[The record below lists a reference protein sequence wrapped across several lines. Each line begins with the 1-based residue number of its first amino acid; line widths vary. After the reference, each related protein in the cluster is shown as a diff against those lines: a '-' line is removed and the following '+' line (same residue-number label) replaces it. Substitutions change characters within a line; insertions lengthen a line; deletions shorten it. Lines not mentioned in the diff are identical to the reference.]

1 MNKQN
6 DTRLW
11 IMFGIILLAAL
22 LLLSVLKSQL
32 NGPVKPA
39 QERPALVPAAPR
51 EPITVDSMHLMEIND
66 ALAYIDGYD
75 PKEHEG
81 YLASHYAS
89 TAKILNEYGLLAVR
103 FEDDPNEKVAA
114 AAKSLKKKLKPF
126 RVKYMPLLR
135 KRWAEAADK
144 ALWENDIDV
153 RAFGAGNRILEFVG
167 GTFALNANIKESH
180 TSIREDLG
188 LLRFNQVNYKWYS
201 GDDEYTYF
209 TLKVPPDTEL

>member
-1 MNKQN
+1 MSKKNENKAWFVVGGI
-6 DTRLW
+6 LIL
-11 IMFGIILLAAL
+11 IMLVLSIIKSRFTGAAL
-22 LLLSVLKSQL
+22 
-32 NGPVKPA
+32 PVKARDAIAPA
-39 QERPALVPAAPR
+39 PPVDS
-51 EPITVDSMHLMEIND
+51 ITVDSMHLMEIND